1 MSVSSSCFLLKQ
13 IGVKLMRNGN
23 WSIQHGRATNLFE
36 KVWYGAM
43 KNQCQ
48 WKESTQTPVLFSR
61 QERLLKSFPL
71 SLSLSYS
78 LKKPQLP
85 LLPPFLTVCLSTQH
99 FWAEVKNLF
108 LFSLSFWAL
117 LVPGKGDDSLY
128 GMGKLWLTGFAPRS
142 APLRLISCGQ
152 PTWPKTSPV
161 VGCEDRVTF
170 R

>member
-1 MSVSSSCFLLKQ
+1 MWIVKNRKFGVRSKIFLLSRSVQ
-13 IGVKLMRNGN
+13 DYGN
-23 WSIQHGRATNLFE
+23 RWADFYLVMQAVGWARYYNCMWTLQSLWVNSGYFLIVFPFRSALETSAT
-36 KVWYGAM
+36 A
-43 KNQCQ
+43 
-48 WKESTQTPVLFSR
+48 P
-61 QERLLKSFPL
+61 P
-71 SLSLSYS
+71 
-78 LKKPQLP
+78 P
-85 LLPPFLTVCLSTQH
+85 PPFTVCLSTQH

-142 APLRLISCGQ
+142 APLRLICRGQ

-161 VGCEDRVTF
+161 VGCKDRVMF